1 METNQVLQAIKELS
15 TQMNERFD
23 RLESRFEKV
32 ESRPYKIETSFD
44 NIESKVDQMESRLD
58 RLEEGQQVIKD
69 QLDLLV
75 KEHWE
80 NKTDIHKLKKIIRI
94 AQN

>member
-1 METNQVLQAIKELS
+1 METNQVLQAVKELG
-15 TQMNERFD
+15 TQMNDRFD
-23 RLESRFEKV
+23 RLESRVEKV
-32 ESRPYKIETSFD
+32 ESRLDLVET
-44 NIESKVDQMESRLD
+44 RLD

-69 QLDLLV
+69 QLELLV

-94 AQN
+94 AQS